1 MVLKCCVV
9 LCPYQ
14 NREWFCHRHSRE
26 VWSRPV
32 LGPSTSA
39 RWEVGWAGLAE
50 WVPPF
55 ISLVAGALLSSRKEA
70 MAAASPVLGGGAAE
84 GMTLGLLPQRQ
95 SKHAFLLSAVCGMN
109 PLVHRHISSDA
120 SLSVSTTQLSISG
133 TTFPNC
139 ILLLTPLSD
148 LFQIV
153 ISQHAASVFLSVVR
167 LFTHLW
173 GYIFLFYGILCPAFS
188 S

>member
-1 MVLKCCVV
+1 
-9 LCPYQ
+9 
-14 NREWFCHRHSRE
+14 
-26 VWSRPV
+26 
-32 LGPSTSA
+32 
-39 RWEVGWAGLAE
+39 
-50 WVPPF
+50 
-55 ISLVAGALLSSRKEA
+55 

-95 SKHAFLLSAVCGMN
+95 SKHVFLLSAVCGMN

-167 LFTHLW
+167 LFTHL
-173 GYIFLFYGILCPAFS
+173 
-188 S
+188 